1 MEWDDRALEGEFE
14 GIGGD
19 TASAGLGRE
28 DDDADGAVVAAHF
41 LLTAS
46 RVCELVAEA
55 LLENSEMCCDA
66 GLGAEEEGATVV
78 AEVQR

>member
-1 MEWDDRALEGEFE
+1 
-14 GIGGD
+14 
-19 TASAGLGRE
+19 LGQE
-28 DDDADGAVVAAHF
+28 DDDADGVDVAAHF

-66 GLGAEEEGATVV
+66 GLDAEEEGVAVV
-78 AEVQR
+78 VEVQL